1 MPAGGIDC
9 EQHQEAMCVEMLKD
23 AWSPSPVTLP
33 AAPSSF
39 PWGLS
44 HHSVSH
50 WATQSL
56 TRQGGLSNY
65 S

>member
-1 MPAGGIDC
+1 M
-9 EQHQEAMCVEMLKD
+9 EMLED